1 MGTILLIILILLLIG
16 ALPIGAN
23 FVIFAAT
30 SETESASETVVSL
43 AALVVVGRHVTTA

>member
-1 MGTILLIILILLLIG
+1 MGDVAG
-16 ALPIGAN
+16 RDAKKGGGPIGAN